1 MVCSRVTEACFTKG
15 EARTDFLLCAPC
27 TPVPRAFG
35 RVNYSGSYLY
45 SSLLEG
51 DVERWRHVLYF
62 KLYIPCREVN
72 LASRHCLQLFSL
84 HFSCCTFLFLCPFVQ
99 HLIIFMPLIS
109 VLQILTLKENKHT
122 LKKIYL
128 FPIICPDS
136 FSLSLQFSPLW
147 SADAVSL
154 RKCAEW
160 NILVLLQSILW
171 QLILP
176 DAHFPL
182 NFPII
187 IPCFLPA
194 AVGMFW
200 NYQRI
205 SLFSL
210 LSSFSTCRALR
221 CYPFPTIIPCNL
233 ESVTLRQSSSASFAV
248 FSFL

>member
-136 FSLSLQFSPLW
+136 LSLSPIFS
-147 SADAVSL
+147 SV
-154 RKCAEW
+154 KCWCCFTSQMCGVEYPCVA
-160 NILVLLQSILW
+160 
-171 QLILP
+171 P
-176 DAHFPL
+176 KHFVTTYFAWCS
-182 NFPII
+182 FPIELPHYHPLLPPSCSWHVLKLPKDQPFFTPLFLFNVQGTQMLS
-187 IPCFLPA
+187 IPHH
-194 AVGMFW
+194 
-200 NYQRI
+200 
-205 SLFSL
+205 
-210 LSSFSTCRALR
+210 
-221 CYPFPTIIPCNL
+221 YPL
-233 ESVTLRQSSSASFAV
+233 
-248 FSFL
+248 